1 MEKELVDR
9 EVLCELLS
17 VDTSVNTTSPLLNS
31 VWLFHTG
38 HSLPCVP
45 VYNLMR
51 QYFNAFNTSMVEITG
66 SEQHTA
72 YKTVIQCIVR
82 FKSF

>member
-1 MEKELVDR
+1 MEKELVGR
-9 EVLCELLS
+9 EVQSELLS
-17 VDTSVNTTSPLLNS
+17 VDTSVKSAAPLLNS
-31 VWLFHTG
+31 VWLFRTG

-51 QYFNAFNTSMVEITG
+51 QYFNAFNTSSVEITG
-66 SEQHTA
+66 SEQHAA